1 LFRPY
6 RKEHVAMD
14 DFLRYFEN
22 EKFIHWIYNPDP
34 EINEF
39 WDDWFRNHPE
49 EKKEAEFARLILL
62 QLRSREDKVESEE
75 IKALYSGIAGK
86 LVNSKPGNKTL
97 RFFVPLMRYA
107 AVALILL
114 SLGVLVKNYLSQNKH
129 DNREQFITVAQG
141 NSSDAQL
148 ILADG
153 RKIDLNSKES
163 SVEYS
168 AKGNIV
174 INQKDTI
181 DGRSQSM
188 KSGMNQLIIPYGKN
202 SSIRLPDGTMA
213 YLNAGSKLMY
223 PTVSDGKTREVI
235 LSGEGYFEVA
245 HNPEQP
251 FVVKINDL
259 RVVALGTIFNISAY
273 SDDKIIETVLVQG
286 RVVLRDKSSSLFKKD
301 FVLKPNDLA
310 TFDRQTLAT
319 TSRQVDAEQYVT
331 WHKGVLNFQSAELKD
346 IIIKVE
352 RYYNIKVLL
361 ENPKLGTRSIT
372 GKLML
377 KEDKERV
384 LEVLATTAHLELN
397 KINDNNFRLK

>member
-1 LFRPY
+1 
-6 RKEHVAMD
+6 MD

-34 EINEF
+34 ELNEF
-39 WDDWFRNHPE
+39 WDNWFLNHPE

-62 QLRSREDKVESEE
+62 QLRSREDQVKSEE
-75 IKALYSGIAGK
+75 INVLYSGIVGK
-86 LVNSKPGNKTL
+86 HINSMPGKKTL
-97 RFFVPLMRYA
+97 RLFVPLMRYA

-114 SLGVLVKNYLSQNKH
+114 SLGVLVKNYLSQNK
-129 DNREQFITVAQG
+129 DVNQEQLITAIQG

-163 SVEYS
+163 SVVYS
-168 AKGNIV
+168 AKGKIV

-181 DGRSQSM
+181 DGRSLST
-188 KSGMNQLIIPYGKN
+188 KSEMNQLIVPYGKN

-223 PTVSDGKTREVI
+223 PTVFDGKTRDVI
-235 LSGEGYFEVA
+235 LTGEGYFEVA

-273 SDDKIIETVLVQG
+273 SDDKIIETMLVQG
-286 RVVLRDKSSSLFKKD
+286 RVVLRDKSSGMFKKD
-301 FVLKPNDLA
+301 FVLEPNDLA

-319 TSRQVDAEQYVT
+319 TSRKVDASQYVT
-331 WHKGVLNFQSAELKD
+331 WHKGILNFQSAKLKD

-361 ENPKLGTRSIT
+361 ENPTLGTRSIT

-384 LEVLATTAHLELN
+384 LEVLASTARLELH
-397 KINDNNFRLK
+397 KIDDNTYRLK